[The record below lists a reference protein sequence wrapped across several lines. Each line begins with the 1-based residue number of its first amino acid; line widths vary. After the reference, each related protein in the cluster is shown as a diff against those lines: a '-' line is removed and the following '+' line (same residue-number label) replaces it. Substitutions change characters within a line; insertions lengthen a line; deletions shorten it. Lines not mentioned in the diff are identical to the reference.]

1 MALFGFNKQKVLAT
15 AEKYVQQG
23 KLQNAISEYE
33 KVLKNDAKDL
43 TVTNTVGDL
52 YSRLGET
59 DKATGCFKTVGDA
72 YGSQGFT
79 VKAIAMYKKI
89 CKLQP
94 SLESLLKL
102 AELYSQQGLFNDAR
116 AQYLQVAEEFLKSGE
131 LENAVRIFQKILE
144 MDPENSTMRV
154 RLAEVY
160 IRLGKKTEAW
170 QIFSTAAESLR
181 SKGSLSGA
189 EEVLQR
195 MLTLDPGNAYALL
208 MQGKNMLES
217 GDAAGAVATLQ
228 KIGDL
233 DSNPDGLRDLLKAYL
248 QTGQLSEAGSIANK
262 LLTVHNDLSAIA
274 SFADALMQA
283 GQYETALQ
291 VFDEHAERLLA
302 ENSDRV
308 LESLHTIIGHV
319 RDNPDSLQ
327 KLLDL
332 FNKAGETTHISE
344 VSELLAHASVQSGD
358 LARARDLYQ
367 QLATIE
373 PQNPLHMQNYQQ
385 VVSQLGGTS
394 GSKLITPEEAVVLID
409 DLEATAPSVHQHYT
423 DEIALAVRSALTDAE
438 LFISY
443 NMPAKALGPLVG
455 ALPLAPDDLRL
466 NQRLAA
472 LHTRA
477 GRFAEA
483 AQCCRTLQS
492 VYSTAEYP
500 EEASRYGELAERYE
514 ERSSAPALDIPG
526 EDEHIFLDA
535 KPVAEPESA
544 VEEFSVG
551 DSPAEEA
558 AVEEEAASEAATVE
572 DGSAWPAPPESADEI
587 AVEPDAEFAVVDES
601 AASAEPAASAE
612 IDLSS
617 EWDDSTITV
626 EETDIPAAEAAEVGV
641 DSAVGDHEI
650 PDSGKVDETIEE
662 IRFYLAHS
670 MPEQAMAALAKL
682 QTLTSDQAKLDEL
695 RAEVEA
701 ATAQAAEHEAA
712 VEPVVEELA
721 ADDIP
726 TLEVAADEITVDET
740 PAAVEEAAAEEIS
753 VEEIA
758 VDEPAVEEQE
768 IVVPEVVVPKV
779 VAPKVVAPKPVT
791 PKVAAPKPVPAKTSA
806 PKTVA
811 PKIVAQEIAAPEI
824 VAPEPPAIEEIPVV
838 AEISVEAEPE
848 PVVHEAVVQDSV
860 VHAPV
865 HQAEPEPEPE
875 PAHQPG
881 VLKEF
886 VSDLET
892 SLGDTFLPGTV
903 TKPVSEPAARPAT
916 TTPAKPGLAP
926 AARIEP
932 VISGGPTA
940 PVLGEF
946 VADIEA
952 SLGEDFLKA
961 APVAGPEPHA
971 PVAKSTTVPPAPAA
985 VAAPMVN
992 APLAASAAA
1001 SASTNHIA
1009 SPALGNAAPV
1019 ATASVAWQAPVE
1031 APKPPAIA
1039 ASHAPAGH
1047 TPTTAPA
1054 TTPAP
1059 AAKASPFG
1067 EDAGVDIAEMFGELR
1082 HDLEADVASA
1092 DEDPETHYNLG
1103 IAFREMGLLDEAIG
1117 ELQKACQS
1125 FDHGHPFPQIMQTYT
1140 WLAQCFL
1147 DKGVPE
1153 AAVRWYGKALD
1164 VPTIDGETRV
1174 ALHYELASAYET
1186 AGDKPAALRHFMEV
1200 YGSNIDYR
1208 DVAERIKALKS

>member
-1 MALFGFNKQKVLAT
+1 MALFGFNKQKVLAS

-33 KVLKNDAKDL
+33 KILKNDAKDL

-52 YSRLGET
+52 YSRLGEP

-72 YGSQGFT
+72 YASQGFT

-94 SLESLLKL
+94 SLEGLLKL

-116 AQYLQVAEEFLKSGE
+116 AQYLQVAEEFLKNGE
-131 LENAVRIFQKILE
+131 LDNSVRIFQKILE
-144 MDPENSTMRV
+144 MDPENSNMRV

-160 IRLGKKTEAW
+160 IRLGKKSDAW
-170 QIFSTAAESLR
+170 QIFSAAAESLR

-195 MLTLDPGNAYALL
+195 MLTLDPGNTYALL

-217 GDAAGAVATLQ
+217 GDAAGAVAILQ
-228 KIGDL
+228 KVTDI

-248 QTGQLSEAGSIANK
+248 QTGQLSDAGAIANK
-262 LLTVHNDLSAIA
+262 LLTVHNDLPAIA
-274 SFADALMQA
+274 SFAEALMQA

-291 VFDEHAERLLA
+291 VYNEHAERLLA
-302 ENSDRV
+302 ENSDKV
-308 LESLHTIIGHV
+308 LDSLHTIIGHV

-332 FNKAGETTHISE
+332 FHKAGENTHVSE
-344 VSELLAHASVQSGD
+344 VTELLAHASVQSGD
-358 LARARDLYQ
+358 LPKARDLYQ
-367 QLATIE
+367 KLATVE
-373 PQNPLHMQNYQQ
+373 PQNTLHMQNYQQ

-455 ALPLAPDDLRL
+455 ALPLASTDLRL

-483 AQCCRTLQS
+483 ALCCRTLQR
-492 VYSTAEYP
+492 VYSEAEYP

-514 ERSSAPALDIPG
+514 ERSSAPAPG
-526 EDEHIFLDA
+526 LATEEEEHIFLDA
-535 KPVAEPESA
+535 PAPGGESA
-544 VEEFSVG
+544 VEEFAV
-551 DSPAEEA
+551 DESPAEEVAVEAEAAPEEA
-558 AVEEEAASEAATVE
+558 AVETGASPWPTAAE
-572 DGSAWPAPPESADEI
+572 PEGISVDA
-587 AVEPDAEFAVVDES
+587 EPEFAVVDES
-601 AASAEPAASAE
+601 AASAEAAAAPGE

-617 EWDDSTITV
+617 EWDDSVTV
-626 EETDIPAAEAAEVGV
+626 EDAGTPAGEAAEVER
-641 DSAVGDHEI
+641 AVGDHDV
-650 PDSGKVDETIEE
+650 PASGKVGETVEE
-662 IRFYLAHS
+662 IRFYLGHG

-682 QTLTSDQAKLDEL
+682 QTLTNDQAQLDEL

-701 ATAQAAEHEAA
+701 ATAQRAEEDATA
-712 VEPVVEELA
+712 EPVVEELS

-726 TLEVAADEITVDET
+726 TIDVAAN
-740 PAAVEEAAAEEIS
+740 EIS
-753 VEEIA
+753 VDE
-758 VDEPAVEEQE
+758 DSGEPAVEELEVVEPEVAEVE
-768 IVVPEVVVPKV
+768 IAEPEVVAPKSV
-779 VAPKVVAPKPVT
+779 APKAGTARPSAPKPPAPRPVAPKPVAPKVVV
-791 PKVAAPKPVPAKTSA
+791 
-806 PKTVA
+806 
-811 PKIVAQEIAAPEI
+811 
-824 VAPEPPAIEEIPVV
+824 PEPPAVVEIPVV
-838 AEISVEAEPE
+838 AETAIEAELEPAVHTPVVDAPAAHA
-848 PVVHEAVVQDSV
+848 PVVHQAVVHQAVVHPPV
-860 VHAPV
+860 VHAP
-865 HQAEPEPEPE
+865 EPE
-875 PAHQPG
+875 AQPG
-881 VLKEF
+881 VLKDF

-892 SLGDTFLPGTV
+892 SLGDSFLPGTV
-903 TKPVSEPAARPAT
+903 SKPAAPAPRPAA
-916 TTPAKPGLAP
+916 TTPAAHTEV
-926 AARIEP
+926 AATT
-932 VISGGPTA
+932 SA

-961 APVAGPEPHA
+961 APVAEP
-971 PVAKSTTVPPAPAA
+971 SAA
-985 VAAPMVN
+985 VAKAAPPM
-992 APLAASAAA
+992 AASAAA
-1001 SASTNHIA
+1001 SASVSHA
-1009 SPALGNAAPV
+1009 STPAPASAAPM
-1019 ATASVAWQAPVE
+1019 AWHAPVE
-1031 APKPPAIA
+1031 APRPHPPAIPA
-1039 ASHAPAGH
+1039 PHAPA
-1047 TPTTAPA
+1047 AV
-1054 TTPAP
+1054 PAP
-1059 AAKASPFG
+1059 KASPFG
-1067 EDAGVDIAEMFGELR
+1067 EDAGVDIAEMFGELKQ
-1082 HDLEADVASA
+1082 DLEADSAST

-1147 DKGVPE
+1147 DKSVPE
-1153 AAVRWYGKALD
+1153 AAVRWYDKALT

-1174 ALHYELASAYET
+1174 ALHYELAAAYET
-1186 AGDKPAALRHFMEV
+1186 AGDKASALKHFMDV